1 MGFNNFIYYLLTLII
16 DGHIWQ
22 RININGEKER
32 KSFFFSA
39 LQFVALGVSVLYVLN
54 RKTGIDHDTID
65 YLLSSLSI
73 MSGMFLALVVLVLEK
88 SENTNYNAET
98 QNEQAKMV
106 KQWRFN
112 RQFVT
117 LTSYAILI
125 ALLEIGL
132 LIGILFFGQ
141 GINIANYQLLP
152 FGEWKMAAILLAIK
166 LAFVVAI
173 RISVIYFL
181 LNFLL
186 LSVNAVTC
194 IYQSIVVGMD
204 KNQPKYQI
212 NETEEIKSAIKRNK
226 LPYKKAVLFFVL
238 AILLLVLYLELNS

>member
-1 MGFNNFIYYLLTLII
+1 MGFNNFLYYLLTLIR

-22 RININGEKER
+22 RTNINGQEER
-32 KSFFFSA
+32 RYLFFSI

-88 SENTNYNAET
+88 SENTNYNADT

-125 ALLEIGL
+125 ALLEIGF

-141 GINIANYQLLP
+141 GINLDRYQLLS
-152 FGEWKMAAILLAIK
+152 FSEWNLKSILLATK
-166 LAFVVAI
+166 LFFVVTV

-181 LNFLL
+181 LNFVL

-204 KNQPKYQI
+204 KNKPRYQI
-212 NETEEIKSAIKRNK
+212 TETEDIKSAIKRNK
-226 LPYKKAVLFFVL
+226 LPYKKALFFFVL
-238 AILLLVLYLELNS
+238 SILLLGLYIIFIG